1 MNPADK
7 KLFKIFQFSLK
18 LNKNVNLKD
27 IRRIAQ
33 KKWDSLA
40 HVNIIIAIENEF
52 NIKISSSD
60 AENINSFKGAIL
72 LIKDKSK
79 KRQ

>member
-1 MNPADK
+1 MNLADK